1 MNLLL
6 LKRYVSNLRTET
18 LCFLLFSQQTDV
30 DGDGTLN
37 YGEFVAVSV
46 HLKKMANDEHL
57 HKAFNFF
64 DQNQSGYIET
74 EELREALNDEL
85 DETSSEEVIAAIMQ
99 DVDTDKVNIYIFFLV
114 NSYEKSLHYIFD
126 SYDQDGRISYDEFAA
141 MMKAGTDWRKA
152 SRQYS
157 RERFNSL
164 SLKLMRDGSL
174 QLAGEA

>member
-1 MNLLL
+1 M
-6 LKRYVSNLRTET
+6 
-18 LCFLLFSQQTDV
+18 
-30 DGDGTLN
+30 
-37 YGEFVAVSV
+37 AVSV